1 MKRTTLLGTVAA
13 GLMAAAAATP
23 AWSQA
28 TTYPEGTDCAA
39 IENSASRTECMS
51 QMNESRQ
58 NPEAGDAATGD
69 VSPDANPNA
78 APGSADQPQG
88 NQGNQGT
95 GNAPDNS
102 QGTGAGNGTNGN
114 NNGTN

>member
-1 MKRTTLLGTVAA
+1 MMRTTLLGTVAA
-13 GLMAAAAATP
+13 GLMAAATATP

-58 NPEAGDAATGD
+58 NPEQGDGATGD
-69 VSPDANPNA
+69 VSPGANPNA
-78 APGSADQPQG
+78 APGAADQPQG
-88 NQGNQGT
+88 GNSQTQGT
-95 GNAPDNS
+95 SNS
-102 QGTGAGNGTNGN
+102 QGTGAGTGTNN
-114 NNGTN
+114 DNNGTD